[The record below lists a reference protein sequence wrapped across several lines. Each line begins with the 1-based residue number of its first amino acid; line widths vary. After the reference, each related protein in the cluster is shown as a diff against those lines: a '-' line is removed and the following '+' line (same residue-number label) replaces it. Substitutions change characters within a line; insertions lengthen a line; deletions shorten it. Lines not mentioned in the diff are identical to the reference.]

1 MLRTVTLTLHAYGG
15 PRLRVVFA
23 RCPAGTMMSVNREN
37 TGPAK
42 RAIVMCAHDK
52 DRVIE
57 VSCLLIDMTETAAS
71 VRWGDQKY

>member
-1 MLRTVTLTLHAYGG
+1 
-15 PRLRVVFA
+15 
-23 RCPAGTMMSVNREN
+23 MSVNREH

-57 VSCLLIDMTETAAS
+57 VLGLFIDMTETAACQYD
-71 VRWGDQKY
+71 GEIKKY

>member
-1 MLRTVTLTLHAYGG
+1 MTEGNPTNSHVDITCLWWSTAKI
-15 PRLRVVFA
+15 VFA
-23 RCPAGTMMSVNREN
+23 RCPAGTMMYVNREL

-57 VSCLLIDMTETAAS
+57 IL
-71 VRWGDQKY
+71 G